1 VVCHKNKTGPQQ
13 NFLKECVSLVFVSIK
28 CPIPGAFFILS
39 FSQNS
44 SNNYNDFP
52 LFALMSLFVSSLNS
66 GSNGNCYYV
75 GNEKEAV
82 LVDVG
87 ISCREI
93 ERRMKRLDLSMQ
105 KIKAVFISHEHTDHI
120 RGLHSLVKKYS
131 LPVYITTP
139 ALKFGRLYFQTD
151 VTRNFSPYETVSVGE
166 LKITAFPKLHD
177 ASDPYSFT
185 ISYNDIRVGVFT
197 DIGLPCKNV
206 INHFK
211 QCHAA
216 FLEANYDD
224 EMLDKGNYPFHLK
237 RRIKGGKGHLSNKQ
251 ALELFKRHR
260 SSFMTHLILSH
271 LSQNNNCPKLVEELF
286 TQHAEGVKMIVASRH
301 EETPVY
307 QITSIKNPLIH
318 YHSVQPEQME
328 LFL

>member
-1 VVCHKNKTGPQQ
+1 
-13 NFLKECVSLVFVSIK
+13 
-28 CPIPGAFFILS
+28 
-39 FSQNS
+39 
-44 SNNYNDFP
+44 
-52 LFALMSLFVSSLNS
+52 MSLFVSSLNS
-66 GSNGNCYYV
+66 GSNGNCYYI

-139 ALKFGRLYFQTD
+139 TLKFGRLYFQTD
-151 VTRNFSPYETVSVGE
+151 VTRNFTPHETIAVGD

-185 ISYNDIRVGVFT
+185 ISYNDTRVGVFT
-197 DIGLPCKNV
+197 DIGLPCENL

-251 ALELFKRHR
+251 ALDLFKRHR
-260 SSFMTHLILSH
+260 PSFMTHLILSH

-301 EETPVY
+301 EETAVY
-307 QITSIKNPLIH
+307 AITSTSNPLIH
-318 YHSVQPEQME
+318 HHSVQPAQME
-328 LFL
+328 LFV

>member
-1 VVCHKNKTGPQQ
+1 
-13 NFLKECVSLVFVSIK
+13 
-28 CPIPGAFFILS
+28 
-39 FSQNS
+39 
-44 SNNYNDFP
+44 
-52 LFALMSLFVSSLNS
+52 MSLFVSSLNS
-66 GSNGNCYYV
+66 GSNGNCYYI

-82 LVDVG
+82 LVDAG

-93 ERRMKRLDLSMQ
+93 ERRMKRLNLSMQ

-131 LPVYITTP
+131 LPVYITTST
-139 ALKFGRLYFQTD
+139 LKFGRLYFQTD
-151 VTRNFSPYETVSVGE
+151 VTRNFTPHETISVGD
-166 LKITAFPKLHD
+166 LKITAFSKLHD
-177 ASDPYSFT
+177 AADPYSFT
-185 ISYNDIRVGVFT
+185 ISCNDTRVGVFT
-197 DIGLPCKNV
+197 DIGLPCENV

-237 RRIKGGKGHLSNKQ
+237 RRIKGERGHLSNKQ

-260 SSFMTHLILSH
+260 PSYMTHLILSH
-271 LSQNNNCPKLVEELF
+271 LSQNNNCPKLVEDLF
-286 TQHAEGVKMIVASRH
+286 TQHAEGVKMIVASRY

-307 QITSIKNPLIH
+307 QITSARSGLIH
-318 YHSVQPEQME
+318 HHSVQPAQME
-328 LFL
+328 LFA

>member
-1 VVCHKNKTGPQQ
+1 
-13 NFLKECVSLVFVSIK
+13 
-28 CPIPGAFFILS
+28 
-39 FSQNS
+39 
-44 SNNYNDFP
+44 
-52 LFALMSLFVSSLNS
+52 MSLFITSLNS
-66 GSNGNCYYV
+66 GSNGNCYYI
-75 GNEKEAV
+75 GNDEEAV

-93 ERRMKRLDLSMQ
+93 EKRMKRLNLSMQ

-120 RGLHSLVKKYS
+120 RGLPSFIKRHSV
-131 LPVYITTP
+131 PVYISTATLRF
-139 ALKFGRLYFQTD
+139 ARLYFERD
-151 VTRNFSPYETVSVGE
+151 VARHFAAHETIAIGD

-185 ISYNDIRVGVFT
+185 ISYNNINVGVFT
-197 DIGLPCKNV
+197 DIGLPCENV

-237 RRIKGGKGHLSNKQ
+237 RRIKGERGHLSNKQ

-260 SSFMTHLILSH
+260 SPFLSHLLLSH
-271 LSQNNNCPKLVEELF
+271 LSQNNNCPKLVEEIF
-286 TQHAEGVKMIVASRH
+286 TQHADGVKMIVASRH
-301 EETPVY
+301 GETEVY
-307 QITSIKNPLIH
+307 QVSSTANSIQH
-318 YHSVQPEQME
+318 YSLQPTQME
-328 LFL
+328 LFM